1 MSPIIVTRSRHPVL
15 TAGASGGPTIISG
28 VVQVAVN
35 VLDFHLGPEAAVG
48 EPRVHEQAAPDVVFV
63 EAAMPPATRN
73 ALEQMGYRLKV
84 VPSLGA
90 VGAITIAPG
99 DLNGAFDK
107 RKGGG
112 AAGL

>member
-1 MSPIIVTRSRHPVL
+1 MSRRR
-15 TAGASGGPTIISG
+15 PTWCSS
-28 VVQVAVN
+28 N
-35 VLDFHLGPEAAVG
+35 PRCRR
-48 EPRVHEQAAPDVVFV
+48 PRVD
-63 EAAMPPATRN
+63 
-73 ALEQMGYRLKV
+73 ALAQMGYRLKE

-99 DLNGAFDK
+99 DLNGAFDP

>member
-1 MSPIIVTRSRHPVL
+1 M
-15 TAGASGGPTIISG
+15 
-28 VVQVAVN
+28 VQVAVN
-35 VLDFHLGPEAAVG
+35 VLDFHLSAGAAVD

-63 EAAMPPATRN
+63 ETTMPAATRD
-73 ALEQMGYRLKV
+73 ALAQMGYRLKEV
-84 VPSLGA
+84 HSLGA

-99 DLNGAFDK
+99 NLNGAFDP